1 MTAKTYLQQV
11 RRKEFNVMIKKD
23 EIEVI
28 TTKLGIKAISYDK
41 EPGGG
46 NHNPKKNEYLIYKK
60 IELQDQLD
68 QEIKEMVE
76 YRQAALEEIKK
87 IDDPAEVEVLYKRYF
102 KYKNWEAIAG
112 EMNYSTR
119 QVQRIHGEALL
130 HLDEKMMS

>member
-1 MTAKTYLQQV
+1 MSAKTYLQQV
-11 RRKEFNVMIKKD
+11 RRKEFNVMIKRD
-23 EIEVI
+23 EIEEI
-28 TTKLGIKAISYDK
+28 AAKLGIKAISYDK

-46 NHNPKKNEYLIYKK
+46 SPDTKRNEYLIFKK
-60 IELQDQLD
+60 LELQDQLE
-68 QEIKEMVE
+68 QEIKDMVE

-87 IDDPAEVEVLYKRYF
+87 IDSPAEVEVLYKRYF
-102 KYKNWEAIAG
+102 KYKNWETIAD